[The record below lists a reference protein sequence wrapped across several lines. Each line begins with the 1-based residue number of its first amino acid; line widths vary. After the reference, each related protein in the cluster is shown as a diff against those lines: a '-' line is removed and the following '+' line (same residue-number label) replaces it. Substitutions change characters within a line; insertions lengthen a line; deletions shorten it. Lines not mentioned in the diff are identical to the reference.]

1 MPTLYIKFSFSFE
14 KVIYLLNT
22 KYIMANIF
30 NLLAPKE
37 RKFFPMFEKASANL
51 VDASKV
57 LVELV
62 NAPAGDRRSELIR
75 KIEELEHKGDDIT
88 HDIFNYLS
96 ATFITPFDREDIAT
110 LTSAMDDIIDFIH
123 GSSKRIDLYKVEH
136 LSNEVKKLAELI
148 QKGVEELHIAVSE
161 LKNLKNAALVNEA
174 CVKINSLE
182 NHADDIYNMAIA
194 SLFENE
200 KDPIMIIKM
209 KEIYNALEIA
219 TDKCEDAANVIKTI
233 LIKYS

>member
-1 MPTLYIKFSFSFE
+1 
-14 KVIYLLNT
+14 
-22 KYIMANIF
+22 MANLF

-37 RKFFPMFEKASANL
+37 RKFFPMFEKASGNIVEA
-51 VDASKV
+51 AKT

-62 NAPAGDRRSELIR
+62 NTPAGEKRSELIR
-75 KIEELEHKGDDIT
+75 KVEDLEHKGDDIT

-96 ATFITPFDREDIAT
+96 ATFITPFDREDIHM
-110 LTSAMDDIIDFIH
+110 LTSAMDDIVDFIH
-123 GSSKRIDLYKVEH
+123 GSSKRIELYKIDVLGTEI
-136 LSNEVKKLAELI
+136 KKLAEIIL
-148 QKGVEELHIAVSE
+148 KGAEELHIAIGE
-161 LKNLKNAALVNEA
+161 LKNLKKRDVINEA

-194 SLFENE
+194 NLFENE
-200 KDPIMIIKM
+200 KDAIKVIKLREVYHAM
-209 KEIYNALEIA
+209 EVA

>member
-1 MPTLYIKFSFSFE
+1 
-14 KVIYLLNT
+14 
-22 KYIMANIF
+22 MANIF

-51 VDASKV
+51 VEAAKV
-57 LVELV
+57 LNELA
-62 NAPAGDRRSELIR
+62 NTPAGERRTELIR
-75 KIEELEHKGDDIT
+75 KIEDLEHKGDDIT

-96 ATFITPFDREDIAT
+96 ATFITPFDREDIHM

-123 GSSKRIDLYKVEH
+123 GSSKRIELYKVDQ
-136 LSNEVKKLAELI
+136 LSNELKKLAQLI
-148 QKGVEELHIAVSE
+148 LAGVEELHVAVTQ
-161 LKNLKNAALVNEA
+161 LKNLKNTAVINEA

-182 NHADDIYNMAIA
+182 NHADDIYNRAIA
-194 SLFENE
+194 DLFENE
-200 KDPIMIIKM
+200 KDPIMIIKL
-209 KEIYNALEIA
+209 KEIYSALEVA

>member
-1 MPTLYIKFSFSFE
+1 
-14 KVIYLLNT
+14 
-22 KYIMANIF
+22 MANIF

-37 RKFFPMFEKASANL
+37 RKFFPMFERASANL

-57 LVELV
+57 LVDLV
-62 NAPAGDRRSELIR
+62 NSPAGEKRSELIR

-88 HDIFNYLS
+88 HEIFNYLS

-110 LTSAMDDIIDFIH
+110 LTSAMDDILDFIH
-123 GSSKRIDLYKVEH
+123 GSSKRISLYKIDN
-136 LSNEVKKLAELI
+136 LSSEVKKLAELI
-148 QKGVEELHIAVSE
+148 HSGVEELHKAVNE
-161 LKNLKNAALVNEA
+161 LKNLKNAAIINEA

-182 NHADDIYNMAIA
+182 NHADDIYNVAIA
-194 SLFENE
+194 NLFDNE
-200 KDPIMIIKM
+200 KDAIMIIKL
-209 KEIYNALEIA
+209 KEVYSALEIA

>member
-1 MPTLYIKFSFSFE
+1 
-14 KVIYLLNT
+14 
-22 KYIMANIF
+22 MANIF

-37 RKFFPMFEKASANL
+37 RKFFPMFEKASGNIVEA
-51 VDASKV
+51 AKT

-62 NAPAGDRRSELIR
+62 NTPAGDKRAELIR
-75 KIEELEHKGDDIT
+75 QVENLEHKGDDIT
-88 HDIFNYLS
+88 HEIFNYLS
-96 ATFITPFDREDIAT
+96 ATFITPFDREDIHM

-123 GSSKRIDLYKVEH
+123 GSTKRIQLYKIDE
-136 LSNEVKKLAELI
+136 LTPEIKKLAELI
-148 QKGVEELHIAVSE
+148 MKGAEELHIAISE
-161 LKNLKNAALVNEA
+161 LKNLKKRDVINEA

-200 KDPIMIIKM
+200 KDAIKVI
-209 KEIYNALEIA
+209 KLREIYHALEVA

>member
-1 MPTLYIKFSFSFE
+1 
-14 KVIYLLNT
+14 
-22 KYIMANIF
+22 MANIF

-37 RKFFPMFEKASANL
+37 RKFFPMFENASTNL
-51 VDASKV
+51 VEASKT
-57 LVELV
+57 LLELV
-62 NAPAGDRRSELIR
+62 NAPAGDRRNELIR

-96 ATFITPFDREDIAT
+96 ATFITPFDREDIHT

-123 GSSKRIDLYKVEH
+123 GSSKRIQLYKVDQLTPEI
-136 LSNEVKKLAELI
+136 KKLAELI
-148 QKGVEELHIAVSE
+148 QSGVEELHKAVCE
-161 LKNLKNAALVNEA
+161 LKNLKNRSVINEA

-200 KDPIMIIKM
+200 KDPIMVIKL

-233 LIKYS
+233 LVKYS

>member
-1 MPTLYIKFSFSFE
+1 
-14 KVIYLLNT
+14 
-22 KYIMANIF
+22 MANLF

-37 RKFFPMFEKASANL
+37 RKFFPMFESASSNL
-51 VDASKV
+51 VDAAKV

-62 NAPAGDRRSELIR
+62 NTPAGDTRLDLVR
-75 KIEELEHKGDDIT
+75 KIEDLEHKGDDIT

-96 ATFITPFDREDIAT
+96 ATFITPFDREDIHM
-110 LTSAMDDIIDFIH
+110 LTSAMDDVIDFIH
-123 GSSKRIDLYKVEH
+123 GSSKRISLYKIDKLTPEI
-136 LSNEVKKLAELI
+136 KKLAELVLR
-148 QKGVEELHIAVSE
+148 GVEELHIAVSE
-161 LKNLKNAALVNEA
+161 LKNLKNVAKINEA

-200 KDPIMIIKM
+200 KDPINIIKF
-209 KEIYNALEIA
+209 KEIYHTLEVA

-233 LIKYS
+233 VVKYS

>member
-1 MPTLYIKFSFSFE
+1 
-14 KVIYLLNT
+14 
-22 KYIMANIF
+22 MANIF

-37 RKFFPMFEKASANL
+37 RKFFPMFEKASSNL

-62 NAPAGDRRSELIR
+62 NSPAGEKRTELIR

-123 GSSKRIDLYKVEH
+123 GSSKRIQLYKIED
-136 LSNEVKKLAELI
+136 LSSEVKKLAELI
-148 QKGVEELHIAVSE
+148 QSGVEELHKAVCE
-161 LKNLKNAALVNEA
+161 LKNLKNVTIINEA

-194 SLFENE
+194 NLFENE
-200 KDPIMIIKM
+200 KDAIMIIKL
-209 KEIYNALEIA
+209 KEIYYALEIA

-233 LIKYS
+233 TIKYS